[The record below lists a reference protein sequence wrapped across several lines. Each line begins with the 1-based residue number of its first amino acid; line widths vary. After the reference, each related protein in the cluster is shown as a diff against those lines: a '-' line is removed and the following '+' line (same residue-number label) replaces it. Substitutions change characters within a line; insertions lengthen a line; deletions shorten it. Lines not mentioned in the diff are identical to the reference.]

1 MTSKPALSSE
11 PKTWYLLSDLDVSA
25 DGAMAAEVHIPTSSA
40 WFSGHFPARPVLP
53 GIAHIAM
60 VMDLLRRAHRQPL
73 ALTAVKR
80 LRFKQAIEPDETL
93 RVTVQPGQFAAGRTT
108 YAFQTSRD
116 GETVCSGNVTVV
128 DRPKK
133 NKILP

>member
-1 MTSKPALSSE
+1 MTPNRALSSD
-11 PKTWYLLSDLDVSA
+11 PKTWYLLSNLNVSA
-25 DGAMAAEVHIPTSSA
+25 DGVMAVEVHIPATSA

-80 LRFKQAIEPDETL
+80 LRFKQAIEADETL
-93 RVTVQPGQFAAGRTT
+93 RVTVQPGQFAADRTT
-108 YAFQTSRD
+108 YSFLTSRD
-116 GETVCSGNVTVV
+116 GQTVCSGNVTVV
-128 DRPKK
+128 DRPGK
-133 NKILP
+133 N